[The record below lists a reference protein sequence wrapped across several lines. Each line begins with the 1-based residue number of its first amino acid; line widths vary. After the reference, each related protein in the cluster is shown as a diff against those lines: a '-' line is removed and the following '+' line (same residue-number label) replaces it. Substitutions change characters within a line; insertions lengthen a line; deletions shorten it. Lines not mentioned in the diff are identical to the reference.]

1 MSVTLKHFY
10 KFDPFILDVEE
21 RVLLRN
27 GCPVAVTPKVFDTLL
42 LLVQNQG
49 CVVSKQKILDT
60 LWPDVF
66 VEESN
71 VTFNITMLRKALG
84 DTKRKPLYIETVPR
98 RGYRFKTDVREVMAE
113 SIRADAPENGVKSN
127 FGNDRSRPI
136 EAETSNRLQP
146 AVDTPKNG
154 TPHRE
159 PQNPDYP
166 AVVPQVS
173 TLYSGRK
180 LTKSQLLAFASVLVL
195 LIMGLAIWYLNHSN
209 FGREQ
214 KGAHAQM
221 PLKAVALKFEQ
232 ITNSGNV
239 VSAAISP
246 DGKQVAF
253 ALENSGQQ
261 SLWLKQ
267 LATSVDVQIIPPAYS
282 VYQTISFSHDGE
294 YIYFV
299 RHVEAQADDIYRIP
313 ALGGPSTKLIPNI
326 GGSFS
331 LSADDRQVA
340 FSRVDRNK
348 REDVL
353 YIANIDDSNER
364 QLAVY
369 KEPDWLKTFAWSP
382 DGKVMVCALGETGSS
397 RQTITIVKIDIENEQ
412 EQLLAKPNW
421 FNVRQFHWLP
431 DGSGLLLCVKEKLS
445 DPDQIWQMSYPG
457 AEFRRVTDDLNNYL
471 LFSLTADASKM
482 IGVQAELSSYIWSS
496 PRPDGNDAK
505 IVAAG
510 RGRVTWT
517 PDGKIV
523 YVSRS
528 GVGWDV
534 WLANADGTEAR
545 QLNFNSGNNDYPAI
559 SPDGRYVVFH
569 SDRTGADHLWRMNSD
584 GSNQVQLTNG
594 YAERNATISPD
605 GRWVY
610 YNTAIDLKLW
620 KGSIDGGE
628 PVKVIDQYALY
639 PALSPDGKLIAYYR
653 LSNAPHKYSITVG
666 RLEDMKTVI
675 EIILAPGSWMSA
687 RLHWDAASTSVT
699 YAVEHEGKVKLYEQ
713 SLSGG
718 PPRPV
723 ASFKAEDEFDFA
735 WSPDRSKLAYMSSK
749 WHHDIVLIS
758 GFEMR
763 ERL

>member
-10 KFDPFILDVEE
+10 KFDPFILDIEE
-21 RVLLRN
+21 RVLLRD
-27 GCPVAVTPKVFDTLL
+27 GRPIAVTPKVFDTLL
-42 LLVQNQG
+42 LLVENQG

-84 DTKRKPLYIETVPR
+84 DTKREPLYIETVSR
-98 RGYRFKTDVREVMAE
+98 RGYRFKTDVREVVAQAV
-113 SIRADAPENGVKSN
+113 RAHEIEVKPE
-127 FGNDRSRPI
+127 FGDDRNRQVVV
-136 EAETSNRLQP
+136 ETGNRLQL
-146 AVDTPKNG
+146 AADTPKNG
-154 TPHRE
+154 TRHRE
-159 PQNPDYP
+159 LEQANEP
-166 AVVPQVS
+166 AVLTQVP
-173 TLYSGRK
+173 TLNSAGK
-180 LTKSQLLAFASVLVL
+180 LSKSHTLVFALVPVL
-195 LIMGLAIWYLNHSN
+195 LIVGLAIWYLSRGNS
-209 FGREQ
+209 GREH
-214 KGAHAQM
+214 KTLARM
-221 PLKAVALKFEQ
+221 PLTAAALKFEQ

-253 ALENSGQQ
+253 VLENSGQQ

-299 RHVEAQADDIYRIP
+299 RHAEAQADDIYRIP

-331 LSADDRQVA
+331 LSSDDRQVA

-353 YIANIDDSNER
+353 YIANIDDGNER
-364 QLAVY
+364 QLAVH

-382 DGKVMVCALGETGSS
+382 DGKVIVCALGETGSS
-397 RQTITIVKIDIENEQ
+397 RRTISIVKIDIETRQ
-412 EQLLAKPNW
+412 EQLLARPNW

-431 DGSGLLLCVKEKLS
+431 DGSGLLMAVKEKLS
-445 DPDQIWQMSYPG
+445 DPDQIWEMSYPAG
-457 AEFRRVTDDLNNYL
+457 EAHRVTDDLNNYL

-482 IGVQAELSSYIWSS
+482 IGVQAELSSNIWSS

-523 YVSRS
+523 YCSRS
-528 GVGWDV
+528 GVGWDI
-534 WLANADGTEAR
+534 WMANADGTEPR
-545 QLNFNSGNNDYPAI
+545 QLTFNSGNNDYPAI

-569 SDRTGADHLWRMNSD
+569 SDRTSADHLWRMNSD

-620 KGSIDGGE
+620 KVPIEGGE
-628 PVKVIDQYALY
+628 PVKVTDQYALY

-653 LSNAPHKYSITVG
+653 LSNAPHKYSFAVG

-675 EIILAPGSWMSA
+675 EISLAPGAWMSA
-687 RLHWDAASTSVT
+687 RLHWDAASSSVT
-699 YAVEHEGKVKLYEQ
+699 YAVENQGRIRLYEQ
-713 SLSGG
+713 PLSDG
-718 PPRPV
+718 PPRPI
-723 ASFKAEDEFDFA
+723 ASFKDSDEFDFA
-735 WSPDRSKLAYMSSK
+735 WSPDHKKLVYMSSE
-749 WHHDIVLIS
+749 WHHDIVLV
-758 GFEMR
+758 GG
-763 ERL
+763 LK